1 MPNNIRETNQ
11 INTTEEHLLKEFMM
25 QEELKKLNET
35 LETLLKH
42 SEERAIKV
50 DEMYQLYK
58 SGGMVIT
65 ILKWT
70 FTLIMALG
78 GAYLLLKQ
86 IFSIVIK

>member
-1 MPNNIRETNQ
+1 MQNNSRETNQ
-11 INTTEEHLLKEFMM
+11 TITEEHLRKEYMM
-25 QEELKKLNET
+25 QEELKKLNDT
-35 LETLLKH
+35 LETLLRH
-42 SEERAIKV
+42 SEERDIKV

-78 GAYLLLKQ
+78 GGYLLLKQ
-86 IFSIVIK
+86 IFTVIIK

>member
-1 MPNNIRETNQ
+1 MQNSRETKQ
-11 INTTEEHLLKEFMM
+11 LITDDHLQKEFMM

-35 LETLLKH
+35 LETLLRH
-42 SEERAIKV
+42 SEERDIKV

-78 GAYLLLKQ
+78 GGYLLLKQ
-86 IFSIVIK
+86 IFTVIIK

>member
-1 MPNNIRETNQ
+1 MQNSREPIQ
-11 INTTEEHLLKEFMM
+11 INTEEHLRKEFMM
-25 QEELKKLNET
+25 QEELKKLNDT
-35 LETLLKH
+35 LETLLRH
-42 SEERAIKV
+42 SEERDIKV

-86 IFSIVIK
+86 IFSVVIK

>member
-1 MPNNIRETNQ
+1 MPNSRETNQ
-11 INTTEEHLLKEFMM
+11 TITEEHLRKEYMM
-25 QEELKKLNET
+25 QEELKKLNDT
-35 LETLLKH
+35 LETLLRH
-42 SEERAIKV
+42 SEERDIKV

-78 GAYLLLKQ
+78 GGYLLLKQ
-86 IFSIVIK
+86 IFTVIIK

>member
-1 MPNNIRETNQ
+1 MQNSRETNQ
-11 INTTEEHLLKEFMM
+11 TITEEHLRKEYMM
-25 QEELKKLNET
+25 QEELKKLNDT
-35 LETLLKH
+35 LETLLRH
-42 SEERAIKV
+42 SEERDIKV

-78 GAYLLLKQ
+78 GGYLLLKQ
-86 IFSIVIK
+86 IFTVIIK

>member
-1 MPNNIRETNQ
+1 MRETNQ
-11 INTTEEHLLKEFMM
+11 TITEEHLRKEYMM
-25 QEELKKLNET
+25 QEELKKLNDT
-35 LETLLKH
+35 LETLLRH
-42 SEERAIKV
+42 SEERDIKV

-78 GAYLLLKQ
+78 GGYLLLKQ
-86 IFSIVIK
+86 IFTVIIK

>member
-1 MPNNIRETNQ
+1 MQNSGETNQ
-11 INTTEEHLLKEFMM
+11 TITEEHLRKEYMM
-25 QEELKKLNET
+25 QEELKKLNDT
-35 LETLLKH
+35 LETLLRH
-42 SEERAIKV
+42 SEERDIKV

-78 GAYLLLKQ
+78 GGYILLKQ
-86 IFSIVIK
+86 IFTVIIK

>member
-1 MPNNIRETNQ
+1 MQNSREPIQ
-11 INTTEEHLLKEFMM
+11 INTEEHLRKEFMM
-25 QEELKKLNET
+25 QEELKKLNDT
-35 LETLLKH
+35 LESLLRH
-42 SEERAIKV
+42 SEERDIKV

-86 IFSIVIK
+86 IFSVVIK

>member
-1 MPNNIRETNQ
+1 MRVNTYMRENMR
-11 INTTEEHLLKEFMM
+11 EHDEMK
-25 QEELKKLNET
+25 EELEKFRLAFQE
-35 LETLLKH
+35 LLDH
-42 SEERAIKV
+42 SKERDMKV

-86 IFSIVIK
+86 IFTVLIK

>member
-1 MPNNIRETNQ
+1 MNNSRETIKL
-11 INTTEEHLLKEFMM
+11 INSEDHILKEFMM

-42 SEERAIKV
+42 SEERDIKV

-65 ILKWT
+65 ILKWV
-70 FTLIMALG
+70 FTLVMALG
-78 GAYLLLKQ
+78 GGYLLLKQ
-86 IFSIVIK
+86 IFSLAIK